1 MKIKYRGMYTS
12 ANTAKKITYLGV
24 EILPRKGKDSGNN
37 EDEFHTPLVNI
48 KRLALK
54 PYQKVT
60 LISTYT
66 VPHFLNRLSATTPTI
81 SILRRLDQELRT
93 TIKEILRSPQSTAN
107 GLLYCSKR
115 DGGLGIPKFEV
126 LTVSTSL

>member
-1 MKIKYRGMYTS
+1 MSEPILKLNSGECIPP
-12 ANTAKKITYLGV
+12 AHAAKKITYLGV
-24 EILPRKGKDSGNN
+24 EILPWKGIDSGNT
-37 EDEFHTPLVNI
+37 EDEFRTTLVNI

-81 SILRRLDQELRT
+81 SILRCLDQELRP
-93 TIKEILRSPQSTAN
+93 TIKEILH
-107 GLLYCSKR
+107 
-115 DGGLGIPKFEV
+115 FV
-126 LTVSTSL
+126 LQ